1 MTPREAQ
8 KQLTRS
14 RLVDAAVEA
23 FRLRGYAATTVEDI
37 AAAAGVTR
45 ATFYLHFEGKLDI
58 YRELGQDARQGI
70 DEVHDRLPAVVAD
83 GGRDEIRRWLDDS
96 FELWEHLREF
106 ATIQEQ
112 VAALH
117 TEVRDGMTA
126 HFNDAVQSMADA
138 LAEIRPWDPAECRVR
153 SMLAYAQLQNVF
165 RHWRMTGWGADRERA
180 PEVMTDMWV

>member
-14 RLVDAAVEA
+14 RLVDATVEA

-58 YRELGQDARQGI
+58 YREFGHSVRQEI
-70 DEVHDRLPAVVAD
+70 DDIHDRLPAVAG
-83 GGRDEIRRWLDDS
+83 GGRRPAIRQWLDDS
-96 FELWEHLREF
+96 FLLWEHLKEF

-117 TEVRDGMTA
+117 TEVREGM
-126 HFNDAVQSMADA
+126 
-138 LAEIRPWDPAECRVR
+138 
-153 SMLAYAQLQNVF
+153 
-165 RHWRMTGWGADRERA
+165 
-180 PEVMTDMWV
+180 

>member
-58 YRELGQDARQGI
+58 YREFGHGVRQEI
-70 DEVHDRLPAVVAD
+70 DGLHDRLPAVVAT
-83 GGRDEIRRWLDDS
+83 GRRVEIRQWLDDS
-96 FELWEHLREF
+96 FELWEHL
-106 ATIQEQ
+106 
-112 VAALH
+112 
-117 TEVRDGMTA
+117 
-126 HFNDAVQSMADA
+126 
-138 LAEIRPWDPAECRVR
+138 
-153 SMLAYAQLQNVF
+153 
-165 RHWRMTGWGADRERA
+165 
-180 PEVMTDMWV
+180 